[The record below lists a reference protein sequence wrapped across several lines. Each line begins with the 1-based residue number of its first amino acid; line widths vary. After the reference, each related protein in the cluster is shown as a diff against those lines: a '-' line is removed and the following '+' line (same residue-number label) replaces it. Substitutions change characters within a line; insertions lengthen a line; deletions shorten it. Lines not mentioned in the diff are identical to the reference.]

1 MNMNICIYI
10 IIILFIILAYII
22 LNNFFHKKEHYCCIP
37 RLNNR
42 AVPNNFNILY
52 TYKPQSN
59 IRTAGCDNYWKN
71 FSTEVNSSLVT
82 NEPIPIDSDQ
92 LVLPPT
98 SEIGNRSYSVGL
110 LDFKKLA
117 SFVNDKDDNYL
128 KRSKMLLLN
137 PITKEKLPF
146 YYQVTFFIDQMNT
159 KTYKERWTKYNP
171 SVQTNFDYKN
181 ITSEIPLVNELN
193 MEFLKRIN
201 LNQRKIVD
209 KKDKIIY
216 GLINFEIIYYKILNV
231 LYLDG
236 NKDIPVFIMEVGLYQ
251 EKNYYIP
258 TIAYIGLKNNKTNK
272 LIIVQADYMGLNAN
286 DNFLLPKGVNKTSA
300 DQNFFILNKNF
311 NDFSPRITNPDFIVD
326 LVQRRKDA
334 FKLENQFACFN
345 ININNDQSADKTFL
359 PYFSRETCESTLDPF
374 GRPKAV
380 GIFDKPCKEDK
391 ECPFFQSNKNYPN
404 NFGKCINNK
413 CQLPINMINIGYHY
427 YVSDKD
433 SAPLCYN
440 CNQTKFN
447 ATSSELGDCCHEQ
460 NDKKKYPFLKSPD
473 YAFKD
478 DILVRKN
485 YDLQKNFV
493 IKGNQKYNLVSK

>member
-1 MNMNICIYI
+1 MNPYIYI
-10 IIILFIILAYII
+10 IIILFIISIYII
-22 LNNFFHKKEHYCCIP
+22 LNRFFHKKEHYCYIP
-37 RLNNR
+37 EQNNQ
-42 AVPNNFNILY
+42 AVPNNFNILF

-59 IRTAGCDNYWKN
+59 IKTAGCDNYWKN

-117 SFVNDKDDNYL
+117 TFLNDKDDNYL

-146 YYQVTFFIDQMNT
+146 YYQVTFFIDQLNK
-159 KTYKERWTKYNP
+159 KTYKERWTEYNP
-171 SVQTNFDYKN
+171 AIESKFSYEN
-181 ITSEIPLVNELN
+181 IKSEIPLVNDLN

-209 KKDKIIY
+209 QKDKIIY
-216 GLINFEIIYYKILNV
+216 GLIDFEIIYYKILNI

-236 NKDIPVFIMEVGLYQ
+236 NKNIPVFIMEVGLYQ
-251 EKNYYIP
+251 EKNYYVP
-258 TIAYIGLKNNKTNK
+258 TLAYIGLKNNKTNN

-286 DNFLLPKGVNKTSA
+286 EDFLLPDGINKSST
-300 DQNFFILNKNF
+300 DNKFFILNKNF

-326 LVQRRKDA
+326 LLKRRKEDL
-334 FKLENQFACFN
+334 KLDNQFACFN
-345 ININNDQSADKTFL
+345 ININNGQSSDKTFL

-391 ECPFFQSNKNYPN
+391 ECPYFQSNKNYPN
-404 NFGKCINNK
+404 NFGKCINKK

-433 SAPLCYN
+433 SVPLCYN
-440 CNQTKFN
+440 CNETKFN
-447 ATSSELGDCCHEQ
+447 ATSSELGDCCHDQ

-478 DILVRKN
+478 DVLVRKN
-485 YDLQKNFV
+485 YDMQKNFV

>member
-1 MNMNICIYI
+1 MNSYIYI
-10 IIILFIILAYII
+10 IIILFIISIYII
-22 LNNFFHKKEHYCCIP
+22 LNNCFHKKEHYCYIP
-37 RLNNR
+37 KQNNQ

-59 IRTAGCDNYWKN
+59 IRNGGCDNYWKN
-71 FSTEVNSSLVT
+71 FAIEDNSSLVT

-117 SFVNDKDDNYL
+117 SFVNNKDDNYL
-128 KRSKMLLLN
+128 KRSKMLILN

-146 YYQVTFFIDQMNT
+146 YYQLTFFINQMNT
-159 KTYKERWTKYNP
+159 KTFKERWTKYSP
-171 SVQTNFDYKN
+171 SIETIFNYEN
-181 ITSEIPLVNELN
+181 IKSEIPVINELN

-201 LNQRKIVD
+201 INQKKIVD
-209 KKDKIIY
+209 QKDKIIY
-216 GLINFEIIYYKILNV
+216 GLIDFEIIYYKILNI

-236 NKDIPVFIMEVGLYQ
+236 NKDIPVYIMQLGLYQ
-251 EKNYYIP
+251 EKNYYVP
-258 TIAYIGLKNNKTNK
+258 AFAYIGLKNNKTNK
-272 LIIVQADYMGLNAN
+272 LIIVQADYMGVNPN
-286 DNFLLPKGVNKTSA
+286 DNFLLPRGINKLKL
-300 DQNFFILNKNF
+300 DNNFFILNKNF

-326 LVQRRKDA
+326 LVKRRKEQ
-334 FKLENQFACFN
+334 FKLDNQYACFN

-359 PYFSRETCESTLDPF
+359 PYYSRERCESTLDPF

-380 GIFDKPCKEDK
+380 GIFDNPCKEDK

-427 YVSDKD
+427 FVSDKD

-447 ATSSELGDCCHEQ
+447 ATSSELGECCHEQ

-478 DILVRKN
+478 DTLVRKN
-485 YDLQKNFV
+485 YDRQKNYV
-493 IKGNQKYNLVSK
+493 IKGNKKYYLVSK